1 MITSNVI
8 AITGIAGSGKET
20 FAKMIKLALFNKVYA
35 TRVGAEKINF
45 CDYWKIKENFD
56 SVDIIHFSTPL
67 KEIASILEGVDVSVY
82 SDRDTKEAH
91 RPFVIALGEALK
103 SLNPDILLNITKNKI
118 KSSAKF
124 LIIEDLRL
132 PNEVNYV
139 IENNIP
145 IIKIV
150 RPDIEMVNNHITE
163 TNIENIQENI
173 RVVNDGSLEDLFVE
187 AEKIVDL
194 IDFKFHLS

>member
-1 MITSNVI
+1 MINSNVI

-35 TRVGAEKINF
+35 TRVGANKTNF

-82 SDRDTKEAH
+82 SDRATKEAH
-91 RPFVIALGEALK
+91 RPFVIALGDAIK
-103 SLNPDILLNITKNKI
+103 GMNPNILLDVTKRTISNP
-118 KSSAKF
+118 AKF
-124 LIIEDLRL
+124 WIIEDLRL
-132 PNEVNYV
+132 PNEVDY
-139 IENNIP
+139 IKENNIP

-150 RPDIEMVNNHITE
+150 RPNIELVNNHITE
-163 TNIENIQENI
+163 TNIENIQEDI
-173 RVVNDGSLEDLFVE
+173 RVVNGGTFDDLFIE